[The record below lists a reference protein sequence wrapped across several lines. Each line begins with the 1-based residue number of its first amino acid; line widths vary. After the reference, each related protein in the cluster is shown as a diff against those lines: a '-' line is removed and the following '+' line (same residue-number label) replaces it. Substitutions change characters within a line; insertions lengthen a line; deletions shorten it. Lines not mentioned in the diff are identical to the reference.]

1 MDDLLQYLADHPAA
15 VKANHRAN
23 VASGPVQTA
32 TLGIVNR
39 RSNGFG
45 ISNATFDD
53 KFALLRLLHQVAKD
67 PNLGGTPPAF
77 YTSVCINVQYTA
89 ALHVDRNNYGL
100 SSVVAAGSF
109 TGGRLFVAEENGSEC
124 FRATLPIN
132 SATVDVQEGEV
143 LLGKYFCVKN
153 TWVTLDGSIPH
164 GVEDIGPTC
173 NRISLVY
180 FCVPFDKV
188 TAHTYACLKALGFPL
203 PNFAD
208 IALDRVPSRLTLL
221 PPFTIFI
228 CSRGRSH
235 SLKTDTLRVLLATKD
250 DTITSAIC
258 LCINEEEVADYQH
271 LGFPMLVVNWKA
283 GLPEQRELCLLGRPA
298 GAWNLFLDDD
308 VTAFHNMYD
317 GMPLRELFLCCFL
330 VCEREGLRLFGL
342 NTSMDTRNLRANISR
357 RLGLVNGYCF
367 GIISDTQNPRL
378 PISDRCGGAAE
389 DIERSLRYYDQWKG
403 ILRFNFATAIA
414 KTRSNPGGL
423 QLHYT
428 TPQLRK
434 SAHEYVV
441 MSLIHEFPELIAINA
456 HSPNAVTFYFQREPT
471 AKNDE
476 EDCEEDTHED
486 LIELMVQETQA
497 QCKQV
502 ELKEKR
508 KRGKTHK
515 RFVSIAP
522 PLPTDKGEDM
532 TLEQNG
538 VHSCTLC
545 EKQYKRREDLLHHV
559 RVVHNFDSIV
569 RFSCRYC
576 GRQFLKK
583 KDALNHERGQRC
595 NSRRGKHKPIYEKN
609 DPAEIQASIDPNKTE
624 SPIML
629 CEDPDQKSE
638 QAMQAYQ

>member
-23 VASGPVQTA
+23 VASEPVNTA

-53 KFALLRLLHQVAKD
+53 KFALLRLIHQVAND
-67 PNLGGTPPAF
+67 PNLDGLPPAF
-77 YTSVCINVQYTA
+77 YTSVCINVNYTA

-100 SSVVAAGSF
+100 SSVIAGGSF

-124 FRATLPIN
+124 FRATLPVN
-132 SATVDVQEGEV
+132 SATVDVKDGEV
-143 LLGKYFCVKN
+143 LFGKYFCIKN
-153 TWVTLDGSIPH
+153 SWVTLDGSTPH

-180 FCVPFDKV
+180 FCVPFDKIA
-188 TAHTYACLKALGFPL
+188 AHTYACLKALGFPL

-208 IALDRVPSRLTLL
+208 IALNHVPSRLTLL

-250 DTITSAIC
+250 DTISSAIC
-258 LCINEEEVADYQH
+258 LCINEEDVVDYQH
-271 LGFPMLVVNWKA
+271 LGFPMIVVNRHA

-308 VTAFHNMYD
+308 VTGFHNMYD
-317 GMPLRELFLCCFL
+317 SMPLRELFLCCFL
-330 VCEREGLRLFGL
+330 VCERKGLRLFGL
-342 NTSMDTRNLRANISR
+342 NTSMDPRNLRANISR

-367 GIISDTQNPRL
+367 GIISDPQNPRL
-378 PISDRCGGAAE
+378 IISDRCGGAAE
-389 DIERSLRYYDQWKG
+389 DIERSLRYYDQWRG

-423 QLHYT
+423 QLHYA
-428 TPQLRK
+428 TPHIRK

-441 MSLIHEFPELIAINA
+441 MALIHEFPDLIATNA
-456 HSPNAVTFYFQREPT
+456 HSPNAVTFHFQREAT
-471 AKNDE
+471 AKDENDE
-476 EDCEEDTHED
+476 EDYEEDNPHED
-486 LIELMVQETQA
+486 LTELIV
-497 QCKQV
+497 QCKQA
-502 ELKEKR
+502 ELKQKR
-508 KRGKTHK
+508 KKDQTPK

-522 PLPTDKGEDM
+522 PPTDNDDDM
-532 TLEQNG
+532 ILEQNG
-538 VHSCTLC
+538 VHSCRLC

-569 RFSCRYC
+569 RFSCCYC

-609 DPAEIQASIDPNKTE
+609 GQTEIQAIDPNKTE

-629 CEDPDQKSE
+629 CHQNDDC
-638 QAMQAYQ
+638 